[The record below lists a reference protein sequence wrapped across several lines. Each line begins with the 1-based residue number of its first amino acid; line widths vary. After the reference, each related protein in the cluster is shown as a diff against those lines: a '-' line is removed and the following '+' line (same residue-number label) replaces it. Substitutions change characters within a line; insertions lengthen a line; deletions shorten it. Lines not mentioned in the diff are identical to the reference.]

1 MLCFEE
7 DLNVFFCFFF
17 SLISFGLHFLIHYTS
32 DVSVIVVCC
41 KVCNQSKYK
50 AALENV
56 LSSVQTRT
64 GANSYSESSC
74 RPCIVFGSLQTWC
87 LFKVSEGASR
97 INDK

>member
-1 MLCFEE
+1 MC
-7 DLNVFFCFFF
+7 FCFFF

-64 GANSYSESSC
+64 GANSYSESTC
-74 RPCIVFGSLQTWC
+74 RPWVVFGSLQTWY